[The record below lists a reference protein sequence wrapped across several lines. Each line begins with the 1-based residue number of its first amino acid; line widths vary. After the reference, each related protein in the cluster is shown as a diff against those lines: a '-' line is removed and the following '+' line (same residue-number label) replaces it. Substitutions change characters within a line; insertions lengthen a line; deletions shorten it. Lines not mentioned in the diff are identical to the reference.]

1 MKLLNLTELSHLG
14 ICWADRAIFL
24 KVACGQAFAVRP
36 PSRTPLAAP
45 RRRSARRRSLSRR
58 PTWAAAGAG

>member
-36 PSRTPLAAP
+36 PSRTAKAWPQSFDLSLA
-45 RRRSARRRSLSRR
+45 LE
-58 PTWAAAGAG
+58 TLK

>member
-45 RRRSARRRSLSRR
+45 RRRSARDRKS
-58 PTWAAAGAG
+58 TV